1 MLFIRKKNSD
11 QDAKD
16 ELTKVSDL
24 KILGQFSFKQNMPRN
39 PSVDNV
45 VA

>member
-1 MLFIRKKNSD
+1 MLFIRKKKSD

-16 ELTKVSDL
+16 EFTKVSDL
-24 KILGQFSFKQNMPRN
+24 KILGQFSFKQNMPSL
-39 PSVDNV
+39 SVDNV